1 MHLAPRPRG
10 LALATVLPAV
20 VAAVT
25 IGLLVLLGA
34 GGGPVDL
41 PGGLPDA
48 GSATGWALRSAGLWV
63 DLSAALTTGAL
74 LVATLLPEPAYVGR
88 ARARA
93 LSLGRSSAIVWALG
107 TAALVVLEAADTA
120 GVPAHRLTAHL
131 LWTASSNQQGAGLAL
146 TLLGACGL
154 VLAAAPQASPR
165 TARLLLVLAVAALVP
180 LAAAGHS
187 ASTDDPDLTVSALV
201 VHVVAA
207 SLWAGGLAA
216 LVVVIRGHR
225 SAAAVVLP
233 RFSVVALGAF
243 TALLGSGIIAALALL
258 DASTTAW
265 TSPYA
270 AVLAVKAALLV
281 GLGFLGHQQRRRAL
295 RQVAD
300 GRDGAFRRL
309 AATELLLMGAAFGAA
324 SALSRT
330 PIPEPGVSAGDHA
343 ASVLTPLVP
352 VSLARLVLDWR
363 VDAIVVLV
371 LSVAL
376 AAYLHGVR
384 RLVRAGTRW
393 PVTRTV
399 AWTAGLL
406 LALVDLCSGLARY
419 APALLSA
426 QVTQLLVALL
436 VVPALLAL
444 GAPLSLLAR
453 HGRAPVRGAGLW
465 AHPLTGSG
473 LVVGLLLLTYRTPLI
488 ELSLRSVW
496 VHGLVLALALVC
508 GSILLWPLLGA
519 DPAPGEHSAGEHAL
533 GLAVV
538 AMCLL
543 VLAVQLRL
551 GDQLLAGSWFIAH
564 APEGADPVADQRLA
578 GALVAVFAATSLLP
592 MLRLTH
598 RGGDQ
603 SRGGQIRT
611 TTRPSRSQAG
621 TAP

>member
-1 MHLAPRPRG
+1 MHLAPRPRDR
-10 LALATVLPAV
+10 ALATVLPAA

-25 IGLLVLLGA
+25 VGLLVLLGA

-48 GSATGWALRSAGLWV
+48 GSATGWALRGAGLWV
-63 DLSAALTTGAL
+63 DLGAALTTGAL
-74 LVATLLPEPAYVGR
+74 LVATLLPERSYAGR

-93 LSLGRSSAIVWALG
+93 LSLGRRTAIAWALG
-107 TAALVVLEAADTA
+107 ASVLVVLEAADTA
-120 GVPAHRLTAHL
+120 GVPAHRLTPHL

-146 TLLGACGL
+146 TLLGAGGL
-154 VLAAAPQASPR
+154 ALATRSSASPR
-165 TARLLLVLAVAALVP
+165 SARLLLAIGLAALVP
-180 LAAAGHS
+180 LAAAGHA
-187 ASTDDPDLTVSALV
+187 ASTDDPDLTVAALV
-201 VHVVAA
+201 VHVAAA
-207 SLWAGGLAA
+207 SLWVGGLAA
-216 LVVVIRGHR
+216 LLVVLRGHR
-225 SAAAVVLP
+225 SAAAAVLP

-243 TALLGSGIIAALALL
+243 AALAGSGVIAALAVL
-258 DASTTAW
+258 DASVTAW

-270 AVLAVKAALLV
+270 AVLALKAALLV

-309 AATELLLMGAAFGAA
+309 AATELLLMGAAFGSA

-330 PIPEPGVSAGDHA
+330 PVPQPDTATSDHTA
-343 ASVLTPLVP
+343 AVAPLAP

-363 VDAIVVLV
+363 VDAIVVLA

-384 RLVRAGTRW
+384 RLARAGTTW

-406 LALVDLCSGLARY
+406 VALVDLCSGLGRY

-436 VVPALLAL
+436 VVPALLAI
-444 GAPLSLLAR
+444 GAPLTLLAH
-453 HGRAPVRGAGLW
+453 HGRLPARRSSLW
-465 AHPLTGSG
+465 AHPLTGST
-473 LVVGLLLLTYRTPLI
+473 VVVALLLLTYRTPLI

-496 VHGLVLALALVC
+496 THELLLALAIVC
-508 GSILLWPLLGA
+508 GSILLWPMRGT
-519 DPAPGEHSAGEHAL
+519 GERAL

-538 AMCLL
+538 TTCLL

-564 APEGADPVADQRLA
+564 GPEGADPVADQRLA
-578 GALVAVFAATSLLP
+578 GALVGVVAALSLLP
-592 MLRLTH
+592 MLRLAH

-603 SRGGQIRT
+603 SPGGQIRT
-611 TTRPSRSQAG
+611 TTRPSRSPAG